1 MRENDMGTKKVFPLV
16 CYMAFPPMLSMLIQ
30 SLYNIIDSI
39 FVARLSQDAL
49 SAVSIVFP
57 IQNMMLS
64 IAVGAGVG
72 LNSYIARNM
81 GAGNRKKAEEAVGVG
96 LILSVFQYLFDA
108 IVGLLILRPFVG
120 LYATNEHV
128 LKYCM
133 DYGVIIVLFSFGQM
147 LHITLEKIFQAMGKM
162 MISMTLQAAGC
173 VVNIVLDPILIF
185 GLGPMP
191 ALGVKGAAIA
201 TVAGQMTSAG
211 IGVIL
216 FLKGKSELRSRKLE
230 RRDEM
235 LPIVKQIYAVGIP
248 SALVMALPSFLV
260 SGLNVILSGLTPIG
274 VAVFGIYYKLQT
286 FVYMP
291 VSGLIQGIRPL
302 VGFQYGA
309 KLMKREKEIMKYSI
323 LLVGTVM
330 VIGTLLFWLIPD
342 VFLGMF
348 DATEEMYV
356 LGERLLRIVSI
367 AFVPSAVGIIIAAE
381 FEGIGKGV
389 ISLIITLLRQF
400 IILLPIAIISS
411 RSIGTDGVWIAFPIA
426 ETVAAVVAVI
436 FLRKE
441 WRSRDWK

>member
-64 IAVGAGVG
+64 VAVGAGVG

-81 GAGNRKKAEEAVGVG
+81 GAGDRKRAEEAVGVG
-96 LILSVFQYLFDA
+96 IFLSALHYLMDA
-108 IVGLLILRPFVG
+108 VVGLLILYPFVS
-120 LYATNEHV
+120 LYAKNENV
-128 LKYCM
+128 LQYCM
-133 DYGVIIVLFSFGQM
+133 DYGVIIILFSFGQM

-162 MISMTLQAAGC
+162 MISMTLQLAGC
-173 VVNIVLDPILIF
+173 IINIVLDPILIF
-185 GLGPMP
+185 GLGPIP
-191 ALGVKGAAIA
+191 AFGVKGAAIA
-201 TVAGQMTSAG
+201 TVLGQLTSAG
-211 IGVIL
+211 LGLIL
-216 FLKGKSELRSRKLE
+216 FLKGKSELKSRKLDSRAE
-230 RRDEM
+230 AVS
-235 LPIVKQIYAVGIP
+235 IAKQIYAVGIP
-248 SALVMALPSFLV
+248 AALVMALPSFLV
-260 SGLNVILSGLTPIG
+260 SGLNVILAGLTPIG

-309 KLMKREKEIMKYSI
+309 KLMKREKEILKDSI

-330 VIGTLLFWLIPD
+330 VIGTILFWTVPD
-342 VFLGMF
+342 VFLRMF

-356 LGERLLRIVSI
+356 LGERLLRMVSI
-367 AFVPSAVGIIIAAE
+367 AFVPSAIGIIIAAE

-400 IILLPIAIISS
+400 IILLPIAIFASK
-411 RSIGTDGVWIAFPIA
+411 SIGTDGVWIAFPIA
-426 ETVAAVVAVI
+426 EIVAAIVAVF

-441 WRSRDWK
+441 WKSRNW